1 MNKFRTVTEITGRV
15 GKKKGERDERSPE
28 ERSNVC
34 ARARVCAT
42 ERERERG
49 RAGGDVFN
57 LRSCASTP
65 SLAMTLSRNPL
76 LTRGLQTAR
85 IHAP

>member
-34 ARARVCAT
+34 ARAT
-42 ERERERG
+42 EREREREG
-49 RAGGDVFN
+49 EGEGGQEETFSTCEVAPPPR
-57 LRSCASTP
+57 RS
-65 SLAMTLSRNPL
+65 R
-76 LTRGLQTAR
+76 
-85 IHAP
+85 